1 MESCACVSQNDDGQ
15 GGAQVDSL
23 NYEKRFERLTL
34 DDGKVVFPNWASDTP
49 SVLWVLIRA
58 ISDTLCRGSSSG
70 YDAARYLDCSIY
82 VNFIFNHM
90 HLFGLFILFRHN
102 KEREYCRW
110 NENNS
115 SETGIWSIPQS
126 DIWKVFPFP
135 LLICL
140 TTIVGSYN
148 CWIISANFWFWN
160 FVPFSTFCY
169 IIIFFD
175 IQDPSSAFY
184 VSFLCKD
191 TCYW

>member
-1 MESCACVSQNDDGQ
+1 MLINEHQWLGILVRPLNYSLRAAVLHIDTGPGLEIEKSHIIEMESCACVSQNDDGQ

-126 DIWKVFPFP
+126 DI
-135 LLICL
+135 
-140 TTIVGSYN
+140 
-148 CWIISANFWFWN
+148 
-160 FVPFSTFCY
+160 
-169 IIIFFD
+169 
-175 IQDPSSAFY
+175 
-184 VSFLCKD
+184 
-191 TCYW
+191 